1 MDTFSFIVLMERDE
15 IETCLQYFYCQKLL
29 EKGFRV
35 KYRLET
41 HKRLE
46 KVIKGKLQYAS
57 GMSGLKSFRQKGKLV
72 LIVGRLFTRGL
83 TETTVSRKQWT

>member
-1 MDTFSFIVLMERDE
+1 MDTFSFIVLMERGE

-35 KYRLET
+35 KY
-41 HKRLE
+41 RLE

-57 GMSGLKSFRQKGKLV
+57 GMSGLKSFRQKGKPV
-72 LIVGRLFTRGL
+72 LIVGRLFTRDL
-83 TETTVSRKQWT
+83 TQTAVSSKQWT

>member
-1 MDTFSFIVLMERDE
+1 MDTFSFIVLMERGE

-41 HKRLE
+41 RKRLE
-46 KVIKGKLQYAS
+46 KVIKGMEVRS
-57 GMSGLKSFRQKGKLV
+57 CEMSTKEEDRGGQPMDSNLMIIWVKKG
-72 LIVGRLFTRGL
+72 
-83 TETTVSRKQWT
+83 

>member
-1 MDTFSFIVLMERDE
+1 MDTFSFIVLMERGE

-29 EKGFRV
+29 EKGSRV
-35 KYRLET
+35 KY
-41 HKRLE
+41 RLE

-57 GMSGLKSFRQKGKLV
+57 GMSGLKSFRQKGKPV

-83 TETTVSRKQWT
+83 TQTAVSSKQWT

>member
-1 MDTFSFIVLMERDE
+1 MDTFSFIVLMERGE

-35 KYRLET
+35 KY
-41 HKRLE
+41 RLE

-83 TETTVSRKQWT
+83 TETAVSRKQWT

>member
-1 MDTFSFIVLMERDE
+1 MERGE

-35 KYRLET
+35 KY
-41 HKRLE
+41 RLE

-57 GMSGLKSFRQKGKLV
+57 GMSGLKSFRQKGKPV

-83 TETTVSRKQWT
+83 TQTAVSSKQWT